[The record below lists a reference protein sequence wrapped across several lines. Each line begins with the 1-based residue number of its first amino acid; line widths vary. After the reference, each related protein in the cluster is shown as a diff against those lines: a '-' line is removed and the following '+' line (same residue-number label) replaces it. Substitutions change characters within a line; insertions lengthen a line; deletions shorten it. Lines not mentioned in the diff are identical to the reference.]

1 MIMNALQTLRIEGYA
16 PRTMLDIGAHVGTFT
31 RDFLG
36 VFPGCVPTLIEPN
49 PFCLED
55 LGKLGF
61 EQHGVAA
68 SNEAGFA
75 EMFLSREWLQ
85 STGASLYRE
94 NTAYFRDEVV
104 VKRQVEK
111 ARLDDLFAGRKF
123 DFVKIDTQGSE
134 LDVILG
140 GPTILSQADYILVEV
155 SLVEYNIGGARAEAV
170 FEKLAELGFHC
181 TEVTDF
187 HRLASVHNGNLL
199 QMDFLFERR
208 YAVAQHRVV
217 EGETAELRNLAL
229 SLQRDGRLDDSL
241 LLLNCLERFEPGH
254 VDTLKQ
260 RAAIL
265 GASGRTLEALKTLAV
280 IKTRVVD
287 VEYLLAEIRT
297 QMPAALERFN
307 AHLAAGEVEQAE
319 RYVAALAAL
328 LPGNVAILNAALS
341 CNGALGRQEQVQKY
355 TSALHAID
363 SSNTPAQVA
372 EHSSAAASA
381 KAGRAKKRIKA

>member
-1 MIMNALQTLRIEGYA
+1 
-16 PRTMLDIGAHVGTFT
+16 
-31 RDFLG
+31 
-36 VFPGCVPTLIEPN
+36 
-49 PFCLED
+49 
-55 LGKLGF
+55 
-61 EQHGVAA
+61 
-68 SNEAGFA
+68 
-75 EMFLSREWLQ
+75 
-85 STGASLYRE
+85 
-94 NTAYFRDEVV
+94 
-104 VKRQVEK
+104 
-111 ARLDDLFAGRKF
+111 
-123 DFVKIDTQGSE
+123 
-134 LDVILG
+134 
-140 GPTILSQADYILVEV
+140 
-155 SLVEYNIGGARAEAV
+155 
-170 FEKLAELGFHC
+170 
-181 TEVTDF
+181 
-187 HRLASVHNGNLL
+187 
-199 QMDFLFERR
+199 
-208 YAVAQHRVV
+208 
-217 EGETAELRNLAL
+217 
-229 SLQRDGRLDDSL
+229 L

-297 QMPAALERFN
+297 QMP
-307 AHLAAGEVEQAE
+307 
-319 RYVAALAAL
+319 AALAAL